1 MAYIET
7 ISHEESEGD
16 LRKIYDALLKSRGKL
31 AHVHQ
36 IQSLHPEGLAA
47 HMALYKAIMFGRSPL
62 KRYQREMIAV
72 VVSAAN
78 ECAYCVAHHKEAL
91 NFYWK
96 DEERCAALAAKS
108 EQAHLSTLDAEIC
121 AYAEMLTR
129 RPHAVDDAVVDD
141 LRKRGL
147 SDRAILD
154 VAQIVAYFNFVNRL
168 VLGLGVEFDED
179 EVKGYTY

>member
-1 MAYIET
+1 
-7 ISHEESEGD
+7 
-16 LRKIYDALLKSRGKL
+16 
-31 AHVHQ
+31 VHQ

-47 HMALYKAIMFGRSPL
+47 HMNLYKAIMFGRSPL

-78 ECAYCVAHHKEAL
+78 KCAYCVAHHKEAL

-96 DEERCAALAAKS
+96 DRARCDALGEDHA
-108 EQAHLSTLDAEIC
+108 QVDLSPLDRAICEHAETL
-121 AYAEMLTR
+121 TSQ
-129 RPHAVDDAVVDD
+129 PQAVDDERVDH
-141 LRKRGL
+141 LRKLGL

-154 VAQIVAYFNFVNRL
+154 VSQIVAYFNFVNRL
-168 VLGLGVEFDED
+168 VLGLGVEVDEG